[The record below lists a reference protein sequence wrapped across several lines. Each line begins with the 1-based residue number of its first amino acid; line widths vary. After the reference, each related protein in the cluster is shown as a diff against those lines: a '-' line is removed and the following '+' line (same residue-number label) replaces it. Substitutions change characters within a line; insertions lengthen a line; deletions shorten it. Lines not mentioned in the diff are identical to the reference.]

1 MNVVDEIVP
10 PLNRKLA
17 NKNEPIRIKI
27 ESKRNASVNDSVL
40 TVHTP
45 TQSNTIS
52 KQNVKVPTSDKMAE
66 AKALSKSKI
75 SQNYVQANYEN
86 NRNIQKIIRLIKDKN
101 LAVISR
107 LPPPWRKKFNSFSL
121 DSKNLLYMDQL
132 LVIPKDMREN
142 VLRAIHFGHAGRD
155 AMLREASD
163 VWWPRMHRE
172 IVEKARNC
180 AECQKAGKN
189 LKCINSQKEFGK
201 IPEAKNPNDEISIDF
216 AGPFQ
221 NAYKQKKYLLVSVDN
236 NSGWPDAMFLP
247 NPSSEKVE
255 EFLPEYIATN
265 GIPKRIRTDPGTV
278 FKGEKFQQ
286 FCEERFIQ
294 HVICPI
300 RDHRGNGKVERMIRT
315 LNERLKT
322 SRKKVVEKNT
332 SGLSNI
338 LFALRTEKGV
348 DNIGLRKTYGQKTK
362 HIKVGYDQKVFF
374 RKRSSTPDRAG
385 RLQ

>member
-1 MNVVDEIVP
+1 
-10 PLNRKLA
+10 
-17 NKNEPIRIKI
+17 
-27 ESKRNASVNDSVL
+27 
-40 TVHTP
+40 
-45 TQSNTIS
+45 
-52 KQNVKVPTSDKMAE
+52 
-66 AKALSKSKI
+66 
-75 SQNYVQANYEN
+75 
-86 NRNIQKIIRLIKDKN
+86 
-101 LAVISR
+101 
-107 LPPPWRKKFNSFSL
+107 
-121 DSKNLLYMDQL
+121 MDQR

-163 VWWPRMHRE
+163 VWWPRIHRE

-221 NAYKQKKYLLVSVDN
+221 NAYKQKKHLLVSVDN
-236 NSGWPDAMFLP
+236 NSRWPDAMFLP
-247 NPSSEKVE
+247 NPSAEKVVK
-255 EFLPEYIATN
+255 FLLEYIATN

-315 LNERLKT
+315 LNERLRT
-322 SRKKVVEKNT
+322 NRKIVVEKNT

-348 DNIGLRKTYGQKTK
+348 DNTSAYERHMGRKPNTIKSAMIRKCFLEKDPQLQIEPEDFSEEADSTILVRERVKGTKLEGNFKKIKGQVINQSEHT
-362 HIKVGYDQKVFF
+362 ITVLPKVGKKTTYSKRDVAKLGKVQTLP
-374 RKRSSTPDRAG
+374 RRNLPKRSQKFKKSLKSQFNHFGGNRQAAPKWDKFQNCHKRNKRHTENNNRKKK
-385 RLQ
+385 RM